1 MAPPQGESCGTLALI
16 IGGGG
21 IIFGILIVSNH
32 RLKRKR
38 FEVGDE
44 LSWSSGGNYSFLEF
58 FLNILER
65 ESATA

>member
-16 IGGGG
+16 IGGG
-21 IIFGILIVSNH
+21 IIFGILKVSNH

-38 FEVGDE
+38 FEAWDE